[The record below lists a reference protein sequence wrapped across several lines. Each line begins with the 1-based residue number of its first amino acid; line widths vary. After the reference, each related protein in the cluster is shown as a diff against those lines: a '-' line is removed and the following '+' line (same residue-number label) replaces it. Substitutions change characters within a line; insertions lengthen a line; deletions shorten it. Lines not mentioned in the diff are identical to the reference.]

1 MVSECIEVAGIN
13 RATMGRENRA
23 LRLGCAAEK
32 TAAVPAEG
40 SWRSAGAGGA
50 VRKEVVV
57 AVGGDELRPWR
68 RKGEDDE

>member
-13 RATMGRENRA
+13 RATMGREGSVVLPRKPPPTVA
-23 LRLGCAAEK
+23 RLPAA
-32 TAAVPAEG
+32 G

-50 VRKEVVV
+50 ILKEVVV

-68 RKGEDDE
+68 VKGEDDE